1 VTISP
6 VIVINIQVIPIQ
18 SRLNLNCCMW
28 LNVSVPSE
36 SLWKGVTSVS
46 NAGKKRGRGKGVGK
60 KMAKDLNRG
69 QVIGVGEYG
78 FWWQKARNTHVGHW
92 ILAEVCSTYTG
103 FQELVLYCLEVV
115 CTSVYQPVVR
125 VPPRIRSR
133 YRRGTLI
140 FLSLSHFKLFIIS
153 VSTICV
159 PFKMYVIL

>member
-1 VTISP
+1 MSVTISP

-78 FWWQKARNTHVGHW
+78 FWWQKARNTVVSHV
-92 ILAEVCSTYTG
+92 SDTG
-103 FQELVLYCLEVV
+103 FWLRSVRHTQVFKNWF
-115 CTSVYQPVVR
+115 CTV
-125 VPPRIRSR
+125 
-133 YRRGTLI
+133 
-140 FLSLSHFKLFIIS
+140 LSLS
-153 VSTICV
+153 V
-159 PFKMYVIL
+159 PVFTNQWYAYPRGYAVGTEGVHWSFYLYHILNCLLYL